1 MTDHAPADTST
12 EVSRASSF
20 RTNFGP
26 GLLWAAAAI
35 GVSHL
40 VQSTRA
46 GATAGLGL
54 AGVILLAL
62 LLKYPFFEFGPRYAA
77 ATGNSLVEGYRRIGQ
92 WALWLFLLITLI
104 TAFVSQA
111 AVVLFTTYLLLF
123 ALGLNWPLWPAAAVL
138 LSGCAGLL
146 WAGRYRALDTTI
158 KIILAVLVTSTLVA
172 AIVTVP
178 RTDFTTI
185 RLFPT
190 GVVGTV
196 VPFAFLLA
204 LVGWMPSPVDTSVWS
219 SLWTLA
225 KNEVSGSRV
234 SVHRARQDFVIG
246 YVGTGVLAF
255 AFVTL
260 GAGVM
265 FQSGVSFSSQGT
277 VFSTQL
283 VDLYG
288 QTLGVWARPIV
299 TVAVITTM
307 LSTTLTVV
315 DGFPRAIE
323 RTLPHLKVLNPGPPL
338 LVTTGPIYWGSIVVL
353 ATSTVVVLALFI
365 GNLTTMVDFA
375 TIVSFLTAPVLGY
388 LNLRAVTSPDVP
400 VEHRPGRLMHML
412 TWIGLVLLGGTGLV
426 YLGLLLQR

>member
-1 MTDHAPADTST
+1 MAPTASF
-12 EVSRASSF
+12 RAS
-20 RTNFGP
+20 FGP

-46 GATAGLGL
+46 GATTGFGL

-62 LLKYPFFEFGPRYAA
+62 VLKYPFFEFGPRYAA
-77 ATGNSLVEGYRRIGQ
+77 ATGNSLVEGYGRIGQ

-123 ALGLNWPLWPAAAVL
+123 AFRLDWSLWPAAAVL
-138 LSGCAGLL
+138 LAGCAGLL

-158 KIILAVLVTSTLVA
+158 KIILAVLAVSTFAAAAVTA
-172 AIVTVP
+172 P
-178 RTDFTTI
+178 RADFTTI

-190 GVVGTV
+190 GLVGTV

-204 LVGWMPSPVDTSVWS
+204 LVGWMPSPVDTAVWN

-225 KNEVSGSRV
+225 KNEATGRRA
-234 SVHRARQDFVIG
+234 SVRTARQDFVIG

-265 FQSGVSFSSQGT
+265 FQSDVSFSPQGT

-288 QTLGVWARPIV
+288 RTLGTWARPIV
-299 TVAVITTM
+299 IVAVVTTM

-323 RTLPHLKVLNPGPPL
+323 RTLPRLKAFNPGPPP
-338 LVTTGPIYWGSIVVL
+338 VAGTTGPIYWGSIVVL
-353 ATSTVVVLALFI
+353 AMSTVVVLALFI

-375 TIVSFLTAPVLGY
+375 TIVSFMTAPLLGY
-388 LNLRAVTSPDVP
+388 LNLRAVTSSDVP
-400 VEHRPGRLMHML
+400 LEHRPGRAMQLL
-412 TWIGLVLLGGTGLV
+412 TWVGLVLLGGTGLV
-426 YLGLLLQR
+426 YLTLLLQR